1 MRHQNSVFHQIT
13 KFIDWQTF
21 DGLVDKHKAD
31 FRVRRLT
38 TKDQFLALLFA
49 QLSGSVS
56 LREIDAGLKSHGN
69 LLYHCGATQV
79 ARSTLADANAKRP
92 AAVFEELFTS
102 LIAQAN
108 RAVRRKMSDVIRL
121 LDATNISLSTTS
133 AHWAQFSEQTCAAKL
148 HLIHD
153 PDTGLPLKAEITS
166 ANVNDITPARGFD
179 CEAGATYVFDLGY
192 YSFQWWADLDAQGCR
207 FVTRL
212 KTHTKLR
219 DVHEHDV
226 PDDGNILADR
236 IGYLPKRLSG
246 SRSNP
251 FAKPVREITVRLDTG
266 RTIRIVSN
274 DLDASACEIA
284 DLYKLRWQV
293 ELFFKWIKQNLKIKR
308 FLGTSKNA
316 VSIQIYVALIAYVL
330 IRLAHNAQKQIAK
343 PVAFMRLVRINL
355 MHRKPIN
362 ALNKPNAPP
371 PLQTNQMRL
380 QFI

>member
-38 TKDQFLALLFA
+38 TKDQFLALLFG

-133 AHWAQFSEQTCAAKL
+133 EHWAQFSEQTCAAKL

-153 PDTGLPLKAEITS
+153 PDTGLPVKAEITS

-192 YSFQWWADLDAQGCR
+192 YSFQWWADLDAHGCR

-226 PDDGNILADR
+226 PDDGNILGDR

-246 SRSNP
+246 SRNNP

-274 DLDASACEIA
+274 DLDASAREIA

-308 FLGTSKNA
+308 FLGTSKKRSEHPDICGA
-316 VSIQIYVALIAYVL
+316 DSLCAD
-330 IRLAHNAQKQIAK
+330 
-343 PVAFMRLVRINL
+343 P
-355 MHRKPIN
+355 
-362 ALNKPNAPP
+362 
-371 PLQTNQMRL
+371 TGS
-380 QFI
+380 